1 MYRVRYTTP
10 EQYFRHYAQKGQADL
25 LRKVFPQV
33 DMSLAQLSS
42 LLNDLVSYNKYD
54 KDVYEFL
61 LSQGIDVNQK
71 FDDHFDSL
79 KTYHGSAI
87 VLDNKSM
94 LSHLIRFGAK
104 LNEKEINTVI
114 KELIKSTYFDREEYE
129 LAMIILDTQN
139 LNEDQKRKM
148 LEAVKDINQYADE
161 QNRMKQYRQEV
172 VTRLESELTP
182 KKKEKKKNI
191 LKALFQ

>member
-1 MYRVRYTTP
+1 
-10 EQYFRHYAQKGQADL
+10 
-25 LRKVFPQV
+25 
-33 DMSLAQLSS
+33 
-42 LLNDLVSYNKYD
+42 
-54 KDVYEFL
+54 
-61 LSQGIDVNQK
+61 
-71 FDDHFDSL
+71 
-79 KTYHGSAI
+79 
-87 VLDNKSM
+87 
-94 LSHLIRFGAK
+94 
-104 LNEKEINTVI
+104 
-114 KELIKSTYFDREEYE
+114 
-129 LAMIILDTQN
+129 MIILDTQN